1 MYSMYVSMYVHRMCA
16 CMYICAQER
25 GPHKTQVFQY
35 SCQHSCPLMFPSN
48 FNQGVPHAPGYC
60 YHFTMKDL
68 QGSRYVCTNAWMH
81 MYILVVA
88 YFMKPSL
95 LTDPCQ
101 RTSTTTTRWSTSI
114 DSKVAS
120 AVVTELQ
127 LNPASSHRRRRRTS
141 RLSDSCANRKTTW
154 RGEEQ
159 CRL

>member
-1 MYSMYVSMYVHRMCA
+1 
-16 CMYICAQER
+16 
-25 GPHKTQVFQY
+25 
-35 SCQHSCPLMFPSN
+35 
-48 FNQGVPHAPGYC
+48 
-60 YHFTMKDL
+60 
-68 QGSRYVCTNAWMH
+68 
-81 MYILVVA
+81 MYILVVT

-141 RLSDSCANRKTTW
+141 RLSDSCANRNTTW
-154 RGEEQ
+154 RGGNSVDSRTKVHTQNTSKVKHELQINHQMLAYKQ
-159 CRL
+159 CVCACVCAHTHACLCVHTRTHVCVC